1 MTMPQYLKT
10 WLIAVGAA
18 AAAVAYGYWAA
29 ELDHGAPLVL
39 LALGGLAVALCA
51 MALFRIIDPLVRP
64 AVAAAR
70 AETDRTS
77 VRIRELTHEK
87 QLVLKAIREI
97 EHDYQMRKI
106 DEADY
111 KELTSRYRARAMR
124 LIREIDAGDDF
135 RSLIEQELKTR
146 LVALEAAG
154 TAAGTAAGIRPAG
167 RAAGPVCG
175 ACSAINEA
183 DAKFCKKC
191 GGALP
196 ATAAPEAKT

>member
-10 WLIAVGAA
+10 WLIAAVAA

-29 ELDHGAPLVL
+29 DLDHGAPLVL
-39 LALGGLAVALCA
+39 LGLGGIAVALCA
-51 MALFRIIDPLVRP
+51 MTLFRIIDPLVRP
-64 AVAAAR
+64 AAAAAR
-70 AETDRTS
+70 AETNRTS

-106 DEADY
+106 DEGDY
-111 KELTSRYRARAMR
+111 KELTARYRGRAMR

-146 LVALEAAG
+146 LTAQEAAG
-154 TAAGTAAGIRPAG
+154 ISSARPGGAS
-167 RAAGPVCG
+167 CG
-175 ACSAINEA
+175 ACGTANDP

-191 GGALP
+191 GGAL
-196 ATAAPEAKT
+196 ATGPAPEAKA

>member
-10 WLIAVGAA
+10 WLIAAGAA

-29 ELDHGAPLVL
+29 ELDHGAPVVL

-64 AVAAAR
+64 AAAAAR
-70 AETDRTS
+70 AETNRTS

-111 KELTSRYRARAMR
+111 KELTARYRGRAMR

-146 LVALEAAG
+146 LSALEAAG
-154 TAAGTAAGIRPAG
+154 TSAARAGGPACAA
-167 RAAGPVCG
+167 CG
-175 ACSAINEA
+175 AGNDP
-183 DAKFCKKC
+183 DASFCKKC
-191 GGALP
+191 GGTLA
-196 ATAAPEAKT
+196 AAAAPEAKT

>member
-18 AAAVAYGYWAA
+18 ALAVAYGYWGAD
-29 ELDHGAPLVL
+29 LDHGAPLVL
-39 LALGGLAVALCA
+39 IACGGLVVALCG

-64 AVAAAR
+64 AAAAAR

-106 DEADY
+106 DDADY
-111 KELTSRYRARAMR
+111 KELTARYRARAMR

-154 TAAGTAAGIRPAG
+154 ASRAPGPACPSCGTA
-167 RAAGPVCG
+167 
-175 ACSAINEA
+175 NDA

-191 GGALP
+191 GAAVSGAS
-196 ATAAPEAKT
+196 TPEAGK